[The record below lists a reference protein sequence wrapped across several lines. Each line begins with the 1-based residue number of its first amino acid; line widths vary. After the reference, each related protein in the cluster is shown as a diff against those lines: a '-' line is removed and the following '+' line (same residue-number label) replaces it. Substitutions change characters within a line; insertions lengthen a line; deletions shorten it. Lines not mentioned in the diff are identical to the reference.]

1 MNSKKRSTS
10 GFERGNIS
18 PCFYC
23 NIFIAPSWKVSY
35 VDIPKPECVSF
46 IQQQEEKFL
55 NIIVFDNLSNRILFI
70 HIVGII
76 SCDMI

>member
-10 GFERGNIS
+10 DFERGNIG

-23 NIFIAPSWKVSY
+23 NILIAPSWKVSY
-35 VDIPKPECVSF
+35 IPKPECVSF

-55 NIIVFDNLSNRILFI
+55 NIIVFDHLSNRILFI
-70 HIVGII
+70 HNVGISYDTI
-76 SCDMI
+76 